1 MIVKLTTPSASW
13 PLALQ
18 TPGATGM
25 WDGVQ
30 FVMIT
35 ETVFSLH
42 GVGRFLLEAVTGH
55 DYPAAGAAFFLLSL
69 LTVTC
74 NLLSDLLYGLT
85 DPRVRLERGRR

>member
-1 MIVKLTTPSASW
+1 MSQSVSLKRTVGYTKNTS
-13 PLALQ
+13 
-18 TPGATGM
+18 TGA
-25 WDGVQ
+25 V
-30 FVMIT
+30 IT

-55 DYPAAGAAFFLLSL
+55 DYPAAGAAFCLLSL

-74 NLLSDLLYGLT
+74 NLLSDLLYGIT